1 MSNFDKKS
9 SDEKESLLI
18 YTDGGCHGNP
28 GPGAW
33 ACVIIDNGNTS
44 EISGGNANTTN
55 NRMELTAAIEALRTV
70 TKNAKWNKRKIE
82 FFCDSK
88 YVKSGIS
95 EWIFS
100 WKSKGWKTSAKKDVL
115 NKDLWEELDELASRL
130 SIEWK
135 WVKGHAGIEYNERC
149 DALCQKE
156 MLRFV

>member
-33 ACVIIDNGNTS
+33 AYVIIDNGNTV
-44 EISGGNANTTN
+44 EISGGSANTTN

-100 WKSKGWKTSAKKDVL
+100 WKAKGWKTSAKKDVL
-115 NKDLWEELDELASRL
+115 NKDLWEELDDLASRL